1 MYSHE
6 SFFPLG
12 YWAKCVPENCFD
24 VTNKLTYFYVDS
36 NGELFL
42 NTPTGEISL
51 LTGKQKFISLD
62 YRNSHSNF

>member
-1 MYSHE
+1 MIII
-6 SFFPLG
+6 FLLG

-42 NTPTGEISL
+42 NTPNGEISL
-51 LTGKQKFISLD
+51 LTGLYLFLKKKKK
-62 YRNSHSNF
+62 

>member
-1 MYSHE
+1 MIII
-6 SFFPLG
+6 FLLG

-24 VTNKLTYFYVDS
+24 VTNRLTYFYVDG

-51 LTGKQKFISLD
+51 LTGLYLLLK
-62 YRNSHSNF
+62 